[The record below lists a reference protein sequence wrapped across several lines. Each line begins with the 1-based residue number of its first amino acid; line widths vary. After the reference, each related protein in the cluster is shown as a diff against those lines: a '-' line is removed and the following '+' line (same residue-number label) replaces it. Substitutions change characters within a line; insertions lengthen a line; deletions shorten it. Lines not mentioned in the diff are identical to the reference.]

1 MLVDLQALLAF
12 VSGNQL
18 DLSVGE
24 AFGRQVG
31 EPLMA
36 EQVRVNRRRNV
47 GGRLGASEFSWE
59 SMISRRTSFRI
70 RSESSLQN

>member
-1 MLVDLQALLAF
+1 VLVDLQALLAF

-31 EPLMA
+31 EHLMA
-36 EQVRVNRRRNV
+36 EQVRVNRLRNV
-47 GGRLGASEFSWE
+47 GGRLGASE
-59 SMISRRTSFRI
+59 
-70 RSESSLQN
+70 SLGSV

>member
-1 MLVDLQALLAF
+1 VLVDLQAAF

-31 EPLMA
+31 EHLMA
-36 EQVRVNRRRNV
+36 EQVRVNRLLVIALHNLLDSARPWV
-47 GGRLGASEFSWE
+47 GGRLGASE
-59 SMISRRTSFRI
+59 
-70 RSESSLQN
+70 SLGRV